1 MLHGPEV
8 IRIKENNTADMLCAD
23 TETIYTEAYS
33 LKRGTAFAVAY
44 KVSSVAEATVDITIV
59 VEQSYKAPAA
69 GSEEASDATFVT
81 PASMSAICENR
92 TTETTL
98 VIQSLSPVPMPFIRF
113 KITGAGSNAPD
124 TVVNMWLACQ
134 ES

>member
-8 IRIKENNTADMLCAD
+8 IRIKENNTVDMLCAD

-59 VEQSYKAPAA
+59 VEQGYQAPTTPELA
-69 GSEEASDATFVT
+69 DATFVT